1 MRRAAVL
8 GILLLVALPT
18 GSISAQAPPDAAS
31 LARSL
36 QARYDTIHSFTAQ
49 FTQTYKSGGL
59 DLKVTPEKGEI
70 KVKKPDRFRMET
82 AEPVRKTTGSDG
94 RTLYFHDHKARTA
107 SEEPL
112 PTGSDA
118 PTALM
123 FIAGRGNLL
132 RDFTPALAPAQPDGF
147 WHLDLTPRSP
157 SAEFKQLTL
166 IVDRNTLALRGF
178 SWTDHQRGVNTV
190 RLDRLRENPNLAD
203 REFAFQIPPGVQRIK
218 R

>member
-18 GSISAQAPPDAAS
+18 GSIRAQAPPDAAS

-107 SEEPL
+107 S
-112 PTGSDA
+112 
-118 PTALM
+118 
-123 FIAGRGNLL
+123 
-132 RDFTPALAPAQPDGF
+132 
-147 WHLDLTPRSP
+147 
-157 SAEFKQLTL
+157 
-166 IVDRNTLALRGF
+166 
-178 SWTDHQRGVNTV
+178 
-190 RLDRLRENPNLAD
+190 
-203 REFAFQIPPGVQRIK
+203 
-218 R
+218 

>member
-1 MRRAAVL
+1 MRHVAVL
-8 GILLLVALPT
+8 AMALLAVLPG
-18 GSISAQAPPDAAS
+18 GSIRAQAAPDAAS

-36 QARYDTIHSFTAQ
+36 QARYDKIHSFTAQ

-94 RTLYFHDHKARTA
+94 QTLYFHDHKARTA

-112 PTGSDA
+112 PKGSDA

-132 RDFTPALAPAQPDGF
+132 RDFTPAMAPAQPDGF

-178 SWTDHQRGVNTV
+178 SWTDHQGGVNTV
-190 RLDRLRENPNLAD
+190 RLDQLRENPTLSD
-203 REFAFQIPPGVQRIK
+203 REFAFQIPAGVQRIK

>member
-1 MRRAAVL
+1 MRRVAVL
-8 GILLLVALPT
+8 GMLLVIGLPA
-18 GSISAQAPPDAAS
+18 GSIRAQAPPDPAS

-36 QARYDTIHSFTAQ
+36 QTRYDKIHSFTAQ

-82 AEPVRKTTGSDG
+82 NEPVRKTTGSDG
-94 RTLYFHDHKARTA
+94 QTLYFHDHKARTA

-112 PTGSDA
+112 PEGTDA

-132 RDFTPALAPAQPDGF
+132 RDFTPAMAPAQPDGF
-147 WHLDLTPRSP
+147 WHLELAPKSP
-157 SAEFKQLTL
+157 TAEFKQLTL

-178 SWTDHQRGVNTV
+178 SWADHQGGINTV
-190 RLDRLRENPNLAD
+190 RLDQLRENPTLAD
-203 REFAFQIPPGVQRIK
+203 REFAFQIPAGVQRIK